1 MAATAKRKIDEGPA
15 DGEPDTS
22 THAHIIPLGAGS
34 EVGRSCIIFK
44 YQDKTVMFD
53 CGIHPAF
60 KGMDS
65 LPLLDEIDIDT
76 VDVALITHFHL
87 DHCAA
92 VPYLLRKT
100 RFKGRIFMTHPTK
113 AIYYS
118 LLRDLAKGSKHS
130 SEEALFNEDDLEAS
144 MQRIEVVDFYQTI
157 EVAGMQITPY
167 RAGHVLGAAMFLVE
181 VAGCRCLYTGDY
193 SRLPDRHLPAAD
205 IPPVKPHIVIV
216 ESTYGTSR
224 HLPRLQR
231 EQLLL
236 DTIRNTINRGGRV
249 IMPVVALGRAQ
260 ELLLLLDEYW
270 EAHKSELSG
279 IPIYQASSMMS
290 KALGVYQTYVESLND
305 DIKRVFHERNPFK
318 FRHVQTLKNP
328 AHFISDYSGPCVIM
342 ATPSGLQSGASRDF
356 FEAWCEDSRNTCIIC
371 DFAVQG
377 TLAKEILGGPS
388 SITTREGRRVPLR
401 IAVHNISFSAH
412 ADYDQTSGFLDAV
425 RPPHVVLVHGEY
437 GEMRKL
443 AKALK
448 DGAKA
453 AGVAREVYTPIL
465 AQTVAVEHKPDRSV
479 RLQGRLG
486 EKPPREGAA
495 VRGVLVR
502 QGGGF
507 ATQLLAPSDLP
518 RYTKLLKGSVTQ
530 RQAISV
536 DVPFTAI
543 RLALE
548 VMFEGVEGAGTLPV
562 ATAPDAEGGKGGESL
577 AVVVG
582 ELVTVRYVPADDA
595 SGVVSHVVL
604 EWEGGR
610 QGDMVADAVVAVVLQ
625 SIGEPPEATSAESAM
640 LAARAAG
647 DEAAAAAAELHLIG
661 ALLRGQFGPA
671 AVDEA
676 GGLVRLDVDGVEA
689 AVDYRAGKVVCGEPG
704 LRARIE
710 KSLDR
715 LAAAIRPA
723 PLDRPHD

>member
-1 MAATAKRKIDEGPA
+1 MATKRKLTEDVTVEG
-15 DGEPDTS
+15 GELDTS
-22 THAHIIPLGAGS
+22 NHAHIIPLGAGS

-65 LPLLDEIDIDT
+65 LPLLDTIDIDT

-118 LLRDLAKGSKHS
+118 LLRDLAKGAKHS
-130 SEEALFNEDDLEAS
+130 SDEALFNEDDLDAS
-144 MQRIEVVDFYQTI
+144 MERIEVVDFYQTI

-167 RAGHVLGAAMFLVE
+167 RAGHVIGAAMFLVE
-181 VAGCRCLYTGDY
+181 VAGLRCLYTGDY

-205 IPPVKPHIVIV
+205 IPPVTPHIVIV

-224 HLPRLQR
+224 HLPRQQR

-236 DTIRNTINRGGRV
+236 DTIRTTLNRGGRV
-249 IMPVVALGRAQ
+249 LMPVVALGRAQ
-260 ELLLLLDEYW
+260 ELLLLLDEFW
-270 EAHKSELSG
+270 EAHKGELGG

-305 DIKRVFHERNPFK
+305 DIKRVFHDRNPFK
-318 FRHVQTLKNP
+318 FRHVQTLKSP

-356 FEAWCEDSRNTCIIC
+356 FEAWCEDARNTCIIC

-377 TLAKEILGGPS
+377 TLAKEILGGPT

-401 IAVHNISFSAH
+401 MSVHNISFSAH
-412 ADYDQTSGFLDAV
+412 ADFEQTSTFLDTV

-437 GEMRKL
+437 NEMRKL

-453 AGVAREVYTPIL
+453 AGVAREVYTPVL
-465 AQTVAVEHKPDRSV
+465 EQTVAIQHTPDRSV

-486 EKPPREGAA
+486 EKPPREGAV

-502 QGGGF
+502 QAGGF
-507 ATQLLAPSDLP
+507 SQQLLHPDDLP
-518 RYTKLLKGSVTQ
+518 AYTKLLKGRVTQ
-530 RQAISV
+530 RQALSV
-536 DVPFTAI
+536 GVPFSVI

-562 ATAPDAEGGKGGESL
+562 TSVAGAAGKGGEVL

-582 ELVTVRYVPADDA
+582 DTVTVRYVPADDA
-595 SGVVSHVVL
+595 AGVDSHVVL

-610 QGDMVADAVVAVVLQ
+610 QGDMVADAVIAVVLQ
-625 SIGEPPEATSAESAM
+625 TAGEPPAAASAESAM

-647 DEAAAAAAELHLIG
+647 DEAAASAAELHLIA
-661 ALLRGQFGPA
+661 ALLRSQYGPA

-676 GGLVRLDVDGVEA
+676 RGVINLTVDGAA
-689 AVDYRAGKVVCGEPG
+689 AVVDHREGKVLCGEAG
-704 LRARIE
+704 LRGRIE

-715 LAAAIRPA
+715 LAAAIRPVA
-723 PLDRPHD
+723 VDRPQR

>member
-1 MAATAKRKIDEGPA
+1 
-15 DGEPDTS
+15 
-22 THAHIIPLGAGS
+22 
-34 EVGRSCIIFK
+34 
-44 YQDKTVMFD
+44 MFD
-53 CGIHPAF
+53 CGIHPAY

-65 LPLLDEIDIDT
+65 LPLLDDIDIAT

-118 LLRDLAKGSKHS
+118 LLRDLAKGAKHS
-130 SEEALFNEDDLEAS
+130 SEEALFNAEDLDAS
-144 MQRIEVVDFYQTI
+144 MEQIEVVDFYQTI

-167 RAGHVLGAAMFLVE
+167 RAGHVIGAAMFLVE
-181 VAGCRCLYTGDY
+181 VAGLRCLYTGDY
-193 SRLPDRHLPAAD
+193 SRLPDRHLPGAD
-205 IPPVKPHIVIV
+205 TPPVTPHIVIV

-231 EQLLL
+231 EQLLI
-236 DTIRNTINRGGRV
+236 DTIRATLNRGGRV
-249 IMPVVALGRAQ
+249 IMPIVALGRAQ
-260 ELLLLLDEYW
+260 ELLLLLDDYW

-290 KALGVYQTYVESLND
+290 KALGVYQTYVESLNE
-305 DIKRVFHERNPFK
+305 DIKKVFHERNPFK

-328 AHFISDYSGPCVIM
+328 AHFIADYSGPCVIM

-356 FEAWCEDSRNTCIIC
+356 FEAWCEDARNACIIC

-412 ADYDQTSGFLDAV
+412 ADFDQTSGFLDTV
-425 RPPHVVLVHGEY
+425 KPPHVVLVHGEY

-453 AGVAREVYTPIL
+453 AGLAREVYTPVL
-465 AQTVAVEHKPDRSV
+465 QQTVAIGHQPDRSV

-486 EKPPREGAA
+486 EKPLRSDDV

-502 QGGGF
+502 QAGGF
-507 ATQLLAPSDLP
+507 GQQLLHPDDLP
-518 RYTKLLKGSVTQ
+518 RYTKLLKGRVTQ

-536 DVPFTAI
+536 DVPFSVI

-562 ATAPDAEGGKGGESL
+562 TSVPGAGGKGGEVL
-577 AVVVG
+577 AVTVG
-582 ELVTVRYVPADDA
+582 ETVEVRYVAADDA
-595 SGVVSHVVL
+595 SGTDAHVVL

-610 QGDMVADAVVAVVLQ
+610 HGDMVADAVIAVVLQ
-625 SIGEPPEATSAESAM
+625 AVGEPVEATNAESAM
-640 LAARAAG
+640 IRARAAG
-647 DEAAAAAAELHLIG
+647 DEAAEAAAEVQLIA
-661 ALLRGQFGPA
+661 ALLRSQYGTA

-676 GGLVRLDVDGVEA
+676 GGSISLTVDGVSA
-689 AVDYRAGKVVCGEPG
+689 LVDYRAGKVVCGDAG
-704 LRARIE
+704 LQARIS
-710 KSLDR
+710 KSLER
-715 LAAAIRPA
+715 LAVAIRPVGV
-723 PLDRPHD
+723 DRLQG

>member
-1 MAATAKRKIDEGPA
+1 MAAKRKLAEEVAVEG
-15 DGEPDTS
+15 GELDTS
-22 THAHIIPLGAGS
+22 NHAHVIPLGAGS
-34 EVGRSCIIFK
+34 EVGRSCIILK

-53 CGIHPAF
+53 CGIHPAY

-65 LPLLDEIDIDT
+65 LPLLDDIDIAT

-118 LLRDLAKGSKHS
+118 LLRDLAKGAKHS
-130 SEEALFNEDDLEAS
+130 SEEALFNEEDLDAS
-144 MQRIEVVDFYQTI
+144 MEQIEVVDFYQTI

-167 RAGHVLGAAMFLVE
+167 RAGHVIGAAMFLVE
-181 VAGCRCLYTGDY
+181 VAGLRCLYTGDY
-193 SRLPDRHLPAAD
+193 SRLPDRHLPGAD
-205 IPPVKPHIVIV
+205 TPPVTPHIVIV

-224 HLPRLQR
+224 HLPRQQR

-236 DTIRNTINRGGRV
+236 DTIRTTLNRGGRV
-249 IMPVVALGRAQ
+249 LMPIVALGRAQ

-290 KALGVYQTYVESLND
+290 KALGVYQTYVESLNE
-305 DIKRVFHERNPFK
+305 DIKKVFHERNPFK

-328 AHFISDYSGPCVIM
+328 AHFIADYSGPCVIM

-356 FEAWCEDSRNTCIIC
+356 FEAWCEDARNTCIIC

-412 ADYDQTSGFLDAV
+412 ADFDQTSGFLDTV
-425 RPPHVVLVHGEY
+425 KPPHVVLVHGEY

-453 AGVAREVYTPIL
+453 AGLAREVYTPVL
-465 AQTVAVEHKPDRSV
+465 QQTVAIEHQPDRSV

-486 EKPPREGAA
+486 EKPLRSSDV

-502 QGGGF
+502 QAGGF
-507 ATQLLAPSDLP
+507 GQQLLHPDDLP
-518 RYTKLLKGSVTQ
+518 RYTKLLKGRITQ

-536 DVPFTAI
+536 DVPFSVI

-562 ATAPDAEGGKGGESL
+562 TSVQGAGGKGGEVL
-577 AVVVG
+577 AVTVG
-582 ELVTVRYVPADDA
+582 ETVEVRYVAADDT
-595 SGVVSHVVL
+595 SGTVAHVVL

-610 QGDMVADAVVAVVLQ
+610 HGDMVADAVIAVVLQ
-625 SIGEPPEATSAESAM
+625 AVGEPVEATNAESAM
-640 LAARAAG
+640 IRARAAG
-647 DEAAAAAAELHLIG
+647 DEAAEAAAELQLIA
-661 ALLRGQFGPA
+661 ALLRSQYGTA
-671 AVDEA
+671 VVDES
-676 GGLVRLDVDGVEA
+676 GGSISLTVDGVSA
-689 AVDYRAGKVVCGEPG
+689 LVDYRAGKVVCEDVG
-704 LRARIE
+704 LQARIA
-710 KSLDR
+710 KSLER
-715 LAAAIRPA
+715 LAVAIRPVGV
-723 PLDRPHD
+723 DRLQE